1 MGCAIAGGYDLEAS
15 ESGTVTYPANIAA
28 GDLLVLYVN
37 TYRLFAGS
45 MNIHLPA
52 GFVELDRSNDG
63 RAQLLC
69 YREADGTESGSFPL
83 VIDFDPDWTFYT
95 IVRITPL
102 LPPPP
107 LFGEIGDGWTIPGV
121 TVPEGTR
128 SSVLLAFI
136 GGAVSSGSG
145 IATSTEGLCR
155 VRHLGGSF
163 YAPGITTFLDCRPP
177 GPTGDLHFSAANSSG
192 PKWGRVVIPSR
203 AACGSSG
210 WTIGRVPFV

>member
-1 MGCAIAGGYDLEAS
+1 VGCAIAGGYDLEAS
-15 ESGTVTYPANIAA
+15 ESETVTYPANIVA
-28 GDLLVLYVN
+28 GDVLVLYVT

-45 MNIHLPA
+45 MNIFLPD

-69 YREADGTESGSFPL
+69 YRIADGTESGTFPL
-83 VIDFDPDWTFYT
+83 VIASDPDWTYYT
-95 IVRITPL
+95 LVRITPL
-102 LPPPP
+102 LPGPP
-107 LFGEIGDGWTIPGV
+107 LDGAIGDGWTIPGV
-121 TVPEGTR
+121 SIPLETR
-128 SSVLLAFI
+128 ASVLLAFI

-145 IATSTEGLCR
+145 IATSSEGLCR

-177 GPTGDLHFSAANSSG
+177 GPTGDLNFSADNSSG
-192 PKWGRVVIPSR
+192 PKWGRCVIPSR

-210 WTIGRVPFV
+210 WTIGSVPFV